1 MSLPIADAVTAI
13 FAHDGEIFMTRRH
26 PAMLAFPGY
35 QAFPGGKVDKED
47 AAGAAFE
54 HPLLAT
60 HDRRLM
66 HALAR
71 ELIEELE
78 FDLPAAVESGLVIG
92 IELCARAL
100 TPTAFPRRF
109 DTWFFVLRL
118 TRRPEFVVD
127 EREAIDWRWAPPAQ
141 WLAAWHRGDI
151 IAAPPTKAC
160 LDALSLDMVKPVVR
174 RMAPLTDPL
183 GDPLKDPTSDAG
195 DALTVIQSVNGLRQV
210 FVRSNTLPPAEHT
223 NCFVIGDE
231 GAPRIAVDP
240 SPRDAA
246 ELARLEETLQ
256 TLGVTHLLITH
267 HHVDHNQFADALA
280 RKFGWPL
287 LTSETTRMRIAKRSP
302 AFFDGLDLQLI
313 AEGDEVTRWQGEA
326 VLALEVPGHDDG
338 QIALM
343 PEGRAW
349 CIVGDLIQGVGTV
362 VISKPEGD
370 MRRYFESMDRIIA
383 LAPRFIF
390 PSHGIGMGTTFRL
403 EETMRHRRMREA
415 EILKLQ
421 RAGQSMQDMLAAI
434 YKDLDP
440 RLMPLALRNIESHLD
455 KLRADGLLES

>member
-13 FAHDGEIFMTRRH
+13 FVHDGEIFMTRRH

-47 AAGAAFE
+47 RDGAAFE

-71 ELIEELE
+71 ELREELE
-78 FDLPAAVESGLVIG
+78 FDLPAAVDSGQVIG

-100 TPTAFPRRF
+100 TPAAFPRRF
-109 DTWFFVLRL
+109 DTWFFVLRM
-118 TRRPEFVVD
+118 TARPAFVVD
-127 EREAIDWRWAPPAQ
+127 EREAVDSAWAPPAQ
-141 WLAAWHRGDI
+141 WLEAWHRGEL

-160 LDALSLDMVKPVVR
+160 LEALSHNLHKPVVH
-174 RMAPLTDPL
+174 RMTPLSDPL
-183 GDPLKDPTSDAG
+183 GDPLKDPTSPDG
-195 DALTVIQSVNGLRQV
+195 DAMTVIQSVHGLQQI

-231 GAPRIAVDP
+231 GASRIAVDP
-240 SPRDAA
+240 SPRDTA

-256 TLGVTHLLITH
+256 ALGVNHLLITH
-267 HHVDHNQFADALA
+267 HHVDHNQFADGLS
-280 RKFGWPL
+280 RRFGWPM
-287 LTSETTRMRIAKRSP
+287 LTSATTRMRIAQRAP
-302 AFFDGLDLQLI
+302 GFFDGIDLRI
-313 AEGDEVTRWQGEA
+313 IGEGDAVTHWQA
-326 VLALEVPGHDDG
+326 QPVRVLEVPGHDDG

-343 PEGRAW
+343 PEGRSW

-370 MRRYFESMDRIIA
+370 MRRYFESMERLIA

-390 PSHGIGMGTTFRL
+390 PSHGIGMGSTFRL

-421 RAGQSMQDMLAAI
+421 RAGQSMQDILATV

-455 KLRADGLLES
+455 KLRAEGLLT

>member
-13 FAHDGEIFMTRRH
+13 FVHDGEVFMTRRH
-26 PAMLAFPGY
+26 PAMMAFPGY

-47 AAGAAFE
+47 GDGAAFT
-54 HPLLAT
+54 HPLLAK

-66 HALAR
+66 HALVR
-71 ELIEELE
+71 ELQEELA
-78 FDLPAAVESGLVIG
+78 FDLPAAAESGLVNGVEI
-92 IELCARAL
+92 CARAL

-109 DTWFFVLRL
+109 DTWFYVLRL
-118 TRRPEFVVD
+118 TARPTFVVD
-127 EREAIDWRWAPPAQ
+127 EREAIDFAWAAAAD
-141 WLAAWHRGDI
+141 WLSAWHRGELI
-151 IAAPPTKAC
+151 IAPPTQAC
-160 LDALSLDMVKPVVR
+160 IEALSLDLHNPLVR
-174 RMAPLTDPL
+174 RMAPARDPLTDPL
-183 GDPLKDPTSDAG
+183 NDPTSKAG
-195 DALTVIQSVNGLRQV
+195 ESQTVIQSVHGLRQI

-231 GAPRIAVDP
+231 GSPRVAIDP
-240 SPRDAA
+240 SPRDAE
-246 ELARLEETLQ
+246 ELARLQETLEK
-256 TLGVTHLLITH
+256 LGVNHLLITH

-280 RKFGWPL
+280 RQYGWPML
-287 LTSETTRMRIAKRSP
+287 MSATTRMRIEKRSP
-302 AFFDGLDLQLI
+302 KFFDGIDLRLI
-313 AEGDEVTRWQGEA
+313 AEGDEVTRWLQKP
-326 VLALEVPGHDDG
+326 VRALEVPGHDDG
-338 QIALM
+338 QIALL
-343 PEGRAW
+343 PDGTAW

-370 MRRYFESMDRIIA
+370 MRRYFESMDRVIA

-455 KLRADGLLES
+455 KLRADGQLQM